1 MLVVPGYIRRYPT
14 MSDRELGEVQQ
25 QLADVARRHGRT
37 LGTVYVEDLPTD
49 PSAFQQ
55 LLASIKD
62 LDSPAVIVPSRAH
75 LGRWD
80 LEGSKYHLLQQVTET
95 EVIIADH

>member
-1 MLVVPGYIRRYPT
+1 MPVAPGYIRRYPSMT
-14 MSDRELGEVQQ
+14 DGELGDLQ
-25 QLADVARRHGRT
+25 QLLAKVARQHGRT

-49 PSAFQQ
+49 PRAFQR
-55 LLASIKD
+55 LLASIND
-62 LDSPAVIVPSRAH
+62 LDAPAVIVPSKAH